1 MGNRVNTRRRV
12 VLALGAGAL
21 AAPLAS
27 FAQQQPAKVYRIGFL
42 SPGSASLFAT
52 RLEGL
57 REGLRDLGYVEG
69 MNLVID
75 VLSADGNW
83 ARLPDLAAELVRLK
97 VDVIVTHT
105 TAGAHAVRQA
115 TATIPIVSA
124 ASGDLVVVGLVASL
138 ARPGGNITG
147 SFILD
152 AEITAKRLELLKTA
166 LPRARQV
173 AVLVNMDNPAS
184 GLLLKPI
191 EITAKSLK
199 VELQQFKLR
208 RPQEIEAAFS
218 EMAKRRVEAVVVTED
233 QMLSSNNGLIANLAA
248 KQRLLSA
255 GGREFADAG
264 GLIGY
269 GADILAMF
277 RRAATFVDKIFKGA
291 NPGEI
296 PIEQASRFELIV
308 NKKTAEALG
317 LTIPQ
322 ELLLRADRVI
332 E

>member
-1 MGNRVNTRRRV
+1 MITRRRI
-12 VLALGAGAL
+12 VLGVGAGAL

-42 SPGSASLFAT
+42 TPSSVSAYAT

-57 REGLRDLGYVEG
+57 RAGLSELGYVEG
-69 MNLVID
+69 KNLVID
-75 VLSADGNW
+75 VRWADGNY
-83 ARLPDLAAELVRLK
+83 ARLPDLAAELARLK

-105 TAGAHAVRQA
+105 TAGARAVRQA

-124 ASGDLVVVGLVASL
+124 ASGDLVAVGLVASL

-191 EITAKSLK
+191 ESTAKSLK

-208 RPQEIEAAFS
+208 RPEEFEAAFS
-218 EMAKRRVEAVVVTED
+218 EMAKRRVEAVVVLED
-233 QMLSSNNGLIANLAA
+233 LMFNSNYGLIANLAA

-291 NPGEI
+291 NPGEM
-296 PIEQASRFELIV
+296 PIERASRFELII
-308 NKKTAEALG
+308 NRKTAKALG

>member
-1 MGNRVNTRRRV
+1 MITRRRI
-12 VLALGAGAL
+12 VLGVGAGAL

-42 SPGSASLFAT
+42 TPSSVSAYAT

-57 REGLRDLGYVEG
+57 RAGLSELGYVEG
-69 MNLVID
+69 KNLVID
-75 VLSADGNW
+75 VRWADGNY
-83 ARLPDLAAELVRLK
+83 ARLPDLAAELARLK

-124 ASGDLVVVGLVASL
+124 ASGDLVAVGLVASL

-173 AVLVNMDNPAS
+173 AVLVNMDNPAF

-208 RPQEIEAAFS
+208 RPEEFEAAFS
-218 EMAKRRVEAVVVTED
+218 EMAKRRVEAVVVLQD
-233 QMLSSNNGLIANLAA
+233 PMFNSNNGLIANLAA

-291 NPGEI
+291 NPGEM
-296 PIEQASRFELIV
+296 PIERASRFELII
-308 NKKTAEALG
+308 NRKTAKALG